1 MPARLIELSLRHRW
15 VVLAASLALACAGV
29 YALVHT
35 PKDAI
40 PDLSDVQVIVYT
52 EYPEQSPQVIEQ
64 QVTYPLAS
72 TLKGVAGARVVRGHS
87 LFGVSFI
94 YVIFEDGTDLY
105 WARSRVLEYLNYAAR
120 RLPAGVTPTLGPDAS
135 GVGWIYQYALV
146 DSSGAHDLSDLRS
159 LQDWY
164 LRYELQGVPGVAEV
178 ASLGGFVKQYQVEV
192 DPARLAALGVSI
204 HQVREAIRRSN
215 NDVGGRVLE
224 MGEAEFMVRGLG
236 YIRSIADIENV
247 SVAPAGARGT
257 PVRVMDIGRVV
268 MGPELRRGIAELNGN
283 GEVAGGIVV
292 MRSGKNAQTVIHAV
306 KQRLDELKAG
316 LPAGVEIVPVYD
328 RSGLIARA
336 ITTLSAKLL
345 EEMAI
350 VALVCVLFLLH
361 VRSALVAIIILP
373 LGILFS
379 FVVMYLQ
386 GINASI
392 MSLGGIAIAIGAMVD
407 AAIVMIENAH
417 QRLEREGGTRPRA
430 DIILD
435 AAKQVGPALFFSLL
449 IVTVSF
455 MPVFALEAQE
465 GRLFAPLAYTKTY
478 AMAGAA
484 LLSVTVVPILMLY
497 FIRGRIPPV
506 HANPLNRFFMR
517 LYRPA
522 IAAALRHKTWTLVVT
537 GLLLLITAIPY
548 ARLGSEFMP
557 TLDEGD
563 LLYMP
568 TTFPEVSSAK
578 IKELLQQT
586 DRLIKSFPE
595 VQSVF
600 GKAGRADSATDPAP
614 LMMLETTIQLK
625 DPDQWRPGMTR
636 EKLIAEMDRAVR
648 LPGVAN
654 TWTMPIRGRIDMLTT
669 GIKSEL
675 GVKIAGP
682 DLATR
687 EGIARQIEAVVKTVP
702 GAANVYAE
710 RAGTGRYLDLTIDR
724 AAAGRYGLT
733 VGDIQDVIVSAIG
746 GENVT
751 TTVEGLER
759 YPVNV
764 RYAREL
770 RDTPEALARVLVPLA
785 RGGFVPL
792 GQVADIKITQGP
804 ASIRSENARPNA
816 WVYIDVAGDDIGSFL
831 NEARAAVAAQVA
843 LPAGYSVAWSGQY
856 EHMQRVA
863 NRMRL
868 VVPLTLATIFFL
880 LYLNF
885 RDLAR
890 PLIVMLSLPFA
901 LVGGVWLVYLLDY
914 QMSVAVA
921 VGFIALAGVAAET
934 GVVMLMYL
942 DMAYR
947 ESRDKLGPR
956 LDIPALHRAIM
967 QGAAERLRPKLMTV
981 TAIMAGLLPIM
992 WGAGAGADVMRRIAA
1007 PMVGGM
1013 LSSTLLTLLV
1023 IPVIYAIYGEYRLA
1037 RGIDGDSPKES

>member
-733 VGDIQDVIVSAIG
+733 VGDVQDVIVSAIG

-804 ASIRSENARPNA
+804 VSIRSENARPNT